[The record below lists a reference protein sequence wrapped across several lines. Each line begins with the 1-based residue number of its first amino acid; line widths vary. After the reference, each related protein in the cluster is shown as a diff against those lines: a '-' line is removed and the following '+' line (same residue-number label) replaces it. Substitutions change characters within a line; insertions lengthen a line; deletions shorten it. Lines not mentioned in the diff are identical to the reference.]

1 MNYISFPYT
10 KFGIKLGI
18 GFIILILY
26 FLFIHYVKKSKV
38 ETSLK
43 EHLELFLV
51 LCICEFAFLVDPL
64 LDYNNVHGDSSIWYS
79 GYIYPKERQ
88 YNDRFCRRVVYY
100 DTLGRKRTCPV
111 MNAGKYDSYLL
122 FSKKGISRVALI
134 RNIQEAVKNYCY
146 RGVKKDKREK
156 VFFLLELDNH
166 HISDDSSCLGKECR
180 VVSAVVDRC
189 KKCCFYN
196 VPASKDLIWYNEKDR
211 ISHNEDSLLII
222 YDKKER
228 FKYNVYKRNPSKEE
242 FEKFKYG
249 IDFCNPSIKDK

>member
-1 MNYISFPYT
+1 MNNYISFPY
-10 KFGIKLGI
+10 IRIGI
-18 GFIILILY
+18 GIIILILC
-26 FLFIHYVKKSKV
+26 FLLIHYAKKWKV
-38 ETSLK
+38 EMSKKDYLG
-43 EHLELFLV
+43 LFFVFCL
-51 LCICEFAFLVDPL
+51 CEFVFLVDPL
-64 LDYNNVHGDSSIWYS
+64 LDYNSVNGDSSIWYS
-79 GYIYPKERQ
+79 GYIPTERK
-88 YNDRFCRRVVYY
+88 YNSVNCKRVEYY
-100 DTLGRKRTCPV
+100 DTLGKKKECPV
-111 MNAGKYDSYLL
+111 MYAGKYDSYLL
-122 FSKKGISRVALI
+122 FSEKGIYCVAI
-134 RNIQEAVKNYCY
+134 RRNIQEAVKKYCY

-180 VVSAVVDRC
+180 VVSAVVDRR

-196 VPASKDLIWYNEKDR
+196 VPASEDLIWYNEKDR

-249 IDFCNPSIKDK
+249 IDSCGPSIKDK